1 MTIHASVPRNEA
13 QAAIEWLRANKL
25 IDDSFRIQN
34 TGSKVLI
41 PLKTPSLGKPPF
53 EVEIEDMVGKKR
65 ENRNKPVSARA
76 SFDHLGSVAILKIR
90 DANRAMEVADS
101 ILQTNTSIRSVYLD
115 RGITGRERVRNLT
128 LLAGEEN
135 YLVTHREN
143 GLRFMFDIREVYFSP
158 RLATERLLLSKRC
171 DENERIL
178 DMFSGIGPFAIT
190 IAKLAGSSVRCFDLN
205 ERCIYWLGKNA
216 SLNGV
221 TEKISMEA
229 GDSGT
234 LIESEGKFDRIIM
247 NLPHSAGEFL
257 SSAMKHLK
265 PGGVINYYE
274 ISNSVE
280 LEKRMEQIRDL
291 GLVISRK
298 RIVHGYAPGVYMHS
312 LELALNHGIKPSIFN
327 EDSN

>member
-1 MTIHASVPRNEA
+1 MTIHASVSKTIA
-13 QAAIEWLRANKL
+13 QSAIEWLRANKL

-41 PLKTPSLGKPPF
+41 PLKTSSLGIPPF
-53 EVEIEDMVGKKR
+53 EIEIQDLAGKKR
-65 ENRNKPVSARA
+65 EIKNKPVSARA

-90 DANRAMEVADS
+90 DINRAVEVAQS
-101 ILQTNTSIRSVYLD
+101 ILHTNASIKSVYLD
-115 RGITGRERVRNLT
+115 RGITGRERIRDLT
-128 LLAGEEN
+128 LLAGDQN

-143 GLRFMFDIREVYFSP
+143 GLRFMFDLREVYFSP

-171 DENERIL
+171 AESEKVL

-190 IAKLAGSSVRCFDLN
+190 IAKLAGSNVRCFDLN
-205 ERCIYWLGKNA
+205 ERCIYWLRKNS

-229 GDSGT
+229 GDSAT

-257 SSAMKHLK
+257 SLAMKHLN

-274 ISNSVE
+274 ISNSFE

-291 GLVISRK
+291 GMVITRK